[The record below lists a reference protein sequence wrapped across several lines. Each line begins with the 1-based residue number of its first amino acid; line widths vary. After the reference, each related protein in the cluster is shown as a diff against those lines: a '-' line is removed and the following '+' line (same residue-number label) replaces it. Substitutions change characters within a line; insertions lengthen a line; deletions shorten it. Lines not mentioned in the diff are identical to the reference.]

1 MTDYQRKK
9 NNPYFLPKTLYRR
22 VLSVIR
28 DYDRVKSE
36 VDNILFGSPERDNGA
51 AGGRI
56 GKPTEAA
63 AIRLAQ
69 YESDLDAVNKALD
82 RIPPEYQKAVFS
94 NVAYGERFPSI
105 AHYNTWLKW
114 RQRFIYYCAQNL
126 KLV

>member
-36 VDNILFGSPERDNGA
+36 VDNILFGSPERDIGA

-69 YESDLDAVNKALD
+69 YENDLDAVNKALD

-94 NVAYGERFPSI
+94 NVSYGERFPSI